1 MTTRTRILDAIL
13 GVLPGA
19 RPDARITVEQPQ
31 HGGRDTWTGMAA
43 ALADRIA
50 DTIEAGKDTRRPG
63 ESTPTVSVRDL
74 RTTVLVALSRA
85 LREQPTGARVLGG
98 LEELGEAVV
107 SADLG
112 EIAAW
117 ADALASLARI
127 DDALGSAAAQPLV
140 VYRAEHET
148 IPLGTYT
155 TEGAARAHAESELSR
170 EYAADRT
177 VMYDWIGDEDDPEAP
192 QELVAQVDGADE
204 QCTGYIVVPVP
215 VAARFDPAAHADG
228 EAY

>member
-31 HGGRDTWTGMAA
+31 QGGRDTWTGMAA
-43 ALADRIA
+43 AFADRIA
-50 DTIEAGKDTRRPG
+50 DAIEEGKDTRPG
-63 ESTPTVSVRDL
+63 ESTPTVSVRDV

-117 ADALASLARI
+117 TDALASLAHI
-127 DDALGSAAAQPLV
+127 DDALGSAAAQPLT

-148 IPLGTYT
+148 IPLGTYAA
-155 TEGAARAHAESELSR
+155 EGAARAHAESALSA
-170 EYAADRT
+170 EHGPDRT
-177 VMYDWIGDEDDPEAP
+177 VMYDWIGDENDPEAP
-192 QELVAQVDGADE
+192 RELVAQVDGGDE
-204 QCTGYIVVPVP
+204 QYTGYIVVPVP

>member
-19 RPDARITVEQPQ
+19 RPDARITVEQPLQ
-31 HGGRDTWTGMAA
+31 QGGRDTWTGMAA
-43 ALADRIA
+43 SLADRIA
-50 DTIEAGKDTRRPG
+50 DAIEEGKDTRPG
-63 ESTPTVSVRDL
+63 ESTPTVSVRDV

-85 LREQPTGARVLGG
+85 LREQPTGARGLGG

-112 EIAAW
+112 EIAAR
-117 ADALASLARI
+117 ADALASLAHI
-127 DDALGSAAAQPLV
+127 DDALGSAAAQSLT

-155 TEGAARAHAESELSR
+155 TEGAARAHAESALSC

-192 QELVAQVDGADE
+192 RELVAQVDGGDE
-204 QCTGYIVVPVP
+204 QYTGYIVVPVA
-215 VAARFDPAAHADG
+215 VAAAFAPDA
-228 EAY
+228 E